1 MNMNKETNSVKS
13 KLILN
18 SENNIY
24 VESKKMKAIR
34 QYKAYYDKVQ
44 AIKHMANGEVDE
56 DSVIAEG
63 AKVKLNYD
71 SIIADPNYP
80 KKVQGYKDFV
90 ENNKDTIFT
99 VEYDEKYKNKPL
111 LVMLKEDT
119 SEVKW
124 LWHTKYDL
132 IVIEDDN

>member
-1 MNMNKETNSVKS
+1 MKS
-13 KLILN
+13 RLITD

-24 VESKKMKAIR
+24 VESKKQKAFR
-34 QYKAYYDKVQ
+34 EYVEYLKKVQ
-44 AIKHMANGEVDE
+44 AIKRMADGEVDE
-56 DSVIAEG
+56 DAVIAEG

-71 SIIADPNYP
+71 SIISEPTYS
-80 KKVQGYKDFV
+80 KKVQAYKDFV
-90 ENNKDTIFT
+90 ENNKDTVFT

-111 LVMLKEDT
+111 LVMLKEDI

-132 IVIEDDN
+132 IVIEDEIKEDN

>member
-1 MNMNKETNSVKS
+1 MKS
-13 KLILN
+13 RLITD

-24 VESKKMKAIR
+24 VESKKQKAFREYIE
-34 QYKAYYDKVQ
+34 YLKKVQ
-44 AIKHMANGEVDE
+44 AIKRMADGEVDE
-56 DSVIAEG
+56 DAVIAEG

-71 SIIADPNYP
+71 GIISEPTYSQ
-80 KKVQGYKDFV
+80 KVQAYKDFV
-90 ENNKDTIFT
+90 ENNKDTVFT

-132 IVIEDDN
+132 IVIEDEIKEDN

>member
-1 MNMNKETNSVKS
+1 VKS
-13 KLILN
+13 RLIMD

-24 VESKKMKAIR
+24 VESKRQKAFRQLKEYYEKM
-34 QYKAYYDKVQ
+34 QLVQ
-44 AIKHMANGEVDE
+44 RMADGEVDE
-56 DSVIAEG
+56 DAVIEEG

-71 SIIADPNYP
+71 SIVSDPNYP

-90 ENNKDTIFT
+90 ENNKDTVFT
-99 VEYDEKYKNKPL
+99 VEYDEKYQNKPL

-119 SEVKW
+119 NEVKW

-132 IVIEDDN
+132 IIVEDDN